1 MAPVVA
7 GVARGGSERVG
18 LGDRCGLPVL
28 EAAAEA
34 GAQGAVG
41 EGLDH
46 GEGDGGEHQH
56 ARQLLPRR
64 PYRGGT
70 PAPPPPGDGAGRR
83 CGTEEEER
91 RQRRHRAGRW
101 DPLASEEEAARAEPS
116 RSRRLEPE
124 GGAGAEHGRD
134 AATCP
139 EDDHELLGPCLPTAR
154 APAIGFVLFLA

>member
-18 LGDRCGLPVL
+18 LGGRYGLPVL

-41 EGLDH
+41 EGLDG

-70 PAPPPPGDGAGRR
+70 PAPPQPPPGDGAGRR
-83 CGTEEEER
+83 CGTEQEER
-91 RQRRHRAGRW
+91 RQRRHGAGVGTR
-101 DPLASEEEAARAEPS
+101 LSVSEENCPS
-116 RSRRLEPE
+116 RT
-124 GGAGAEHGRD
+124 D
-134 AATCP
+134 AVEEDWNGKEEWGSATATSP
-139 EDDHELLGPCLPTAR
+139 EDDHEGPVDHGLNSE
-154 APAIGFVLFLA
+154 FQM

>member
-18 LGDRCGLPVL
+18 LGGRYGLPVL

-41 EGLDH
+41 EGLDG

-70 PAPPPPGDGAGRR
+70 PAPPQPPPGDGAGRR
-83 CGTEEEER
+83 RGTEQEER
-91 RQRRHRAGRW
+91 RQRRHRAGV
-101 DPLASEEEAARAEPS
+101 
-116 RSRRLEPE
+116 
-124 GGAGAEHGRD
+124 
-134 AATCP
+134 
-139 EDDHELLGPCLPTAR
+139 GPACQCRKEMP
-154 APAIGFVLFLA
+154 